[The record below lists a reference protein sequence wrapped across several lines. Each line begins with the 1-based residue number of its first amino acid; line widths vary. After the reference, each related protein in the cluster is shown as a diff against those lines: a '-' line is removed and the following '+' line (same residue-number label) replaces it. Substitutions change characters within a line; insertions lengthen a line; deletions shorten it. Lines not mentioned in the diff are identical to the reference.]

1 MPRPRTYDSSA
12 ERARAWRERRARQ
25 LRDALA
31 MRLRQ
36 ADDDTL
42 DRFVRILPMQALHR
56 VHRALDAAEQ
66 GVRRHGRSPAGAGA
80 GGPAKRD
87 GVKGRRRARRA

>member
-1 MPRPRTYDSSA
+1 MPRPKTYDSSA
-12 ERARAWRERRARQ
+12 DRARAWRERRARQ

-42 DRFVRILPMQALHR
+42 DRLVHILPMPALQR
-56 VHRALDAAEQ
+56 VHRALDAAERPDRMHEPER
-66 GVRRHGRSPAGAGA
+66 GHAGGR
-80 GGPAKRD
+80 GPAKRH
-87 GVKGRRRARRA
+87 GVKARRRTRRM

>member
-1 MPRPRTYDSSA
+1 
-12 ERARAWRERRARQ
+12 
-25 LRDALA
+25 

-42 DRFVRILPMQALHR
+42 DRFVRVLPMPALQR

-66 GVRRHGRSPAGAGA
+66 AGRRREHPNARAGVR
-80 GGPAKRD
+80 GPAKRH
-87 GVKGRRRARRA
+87 GVKGRRRERHA